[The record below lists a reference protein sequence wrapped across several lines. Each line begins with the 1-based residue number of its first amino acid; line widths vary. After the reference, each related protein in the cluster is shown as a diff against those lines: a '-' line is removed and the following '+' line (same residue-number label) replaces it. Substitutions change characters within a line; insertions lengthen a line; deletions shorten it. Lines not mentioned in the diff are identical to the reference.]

1 MADAIVHRGPDG
13 HGYRTGP
20 GYGFAHRR
28 LAIVDLVSGAQ
39 PMGDDAQ
46 EIWITF
52 NGEIYNFKDLRS
64 ELEKLGYRFK
74 TQSDTEVLLYGWRE
88 WGHKLPSRLRGMF
101 AFAIVDERHHTL
113 FAARDRLGKKPF
125 HYLPSD
131 KGLFFASELKAILA
145 AGFSPPIDLNAL
157 TQYLC
162 LRYVPD
168 PLTIFDGILKL
179 PPGCTLFADASGRLE
194 VKRYWELSFGEAS
207 PKSEGELQEE
217 ILSILDDA
225 TRIRLMGDVP
235 LGAFLS
241 GGVDSF
247 AVVESM
253 SRSLRQPVVACTM
266 GFDDRRFDERAFARE
281 AAKSVGATLHEEL
294 LSTEDLEDLEW
305 FDRTFDEPF
314 SDASAIPTYHVSRL
328 ARRHVTVALSGDG
341 GDESFAGYRR
351 YKFDAAENRLRPF
364 VPRFFARAMGAIY
377 PKADWLPQMLRGKRT
392 LQNLGCSPEEAY
404 ARSVSANLP
413 DEIFPLCRFQTRD
426 FDPLGPI
433 KAAWLSSDGQ
443 DSISRACAADLKTN
457 LAGDILVKVDRTSM
471 AVSLE
476 ARAPFLD
483 HVLVEAAARIP
494 QSLKL
499 RDGQMKG
506 FLRRA
511 LEPRLGKGVMSR
523 KKQGFSVPLQKW
535 FQGALG
541 DRLTTE
547 LKSEKL
553 NHYLRTEAIHTALK
567 HHRTGKQNHAELLWA
582 AFALG
587 RFLERWS

>member
-194 VKRYWELSFGEAS
+194 VKRYWEH
-207 PKSEGELQEE
+207 
-217 ILSILDDA
+217 
-225 TRIRLMGDVP
+225 
-235 LGAFLS
+235 GA
-241 GGVDSF
+241 GGGCHN
-247 AVVESM
+247 A
-253 SRSLRQPVVACTM
+253 
-266 GFDDRRFDERAFARE
+266 
-281 AAKSVGATLHEEL
+281 
-294 LSTEDLEDLEW
+294 
-305 FDRTFDEPF
+305 
-314 SDASAIPTYHVSRL
+314 
-328 ARRHVTVALSGDG
+328 G
-341 GDESFAGYRR
+341 GGPY
-351 YKFDAAENRLRPF
+351 
-364 VPRFFARAMGAIY
+364 
-377 PKADWLPQMLRGKRT
+377 
-392 LQNLGCSPEEAY
+392 CS
-404 ARSVSANLP
+404 
-413 DEIFPLCRFQTRD
+413 CGGRD
-426 FDPLGPI
+426 CSCGPG
-433 KAAWLSSDGQ
+433 L
-443 DSISRACAADLKTN
+443 
-457 LAGDILVKVDRTSM
+457 
-471 AVSLE
+471 
-476 ARAPFLD
+476 
-483 HVLVEAAARIP
+483 
-494 QSLKL
+494 
-499 RDGQMKG
+499 
-506 FLRRA
+506 
-511 LEPRLGKGVMSR
+511 
-523 KKQGFSVPLQKW
+523 
-535 FQGALG
+535 
-541 DRLTTE
+541 
-547 LKSEKL
+547 
-553 NHYLRTEAIHTALK
+553 
-567 HHRTGKQNHAELLWA
+567 
-582 AFALG
+582 
-587 RFLERWS
+587 